1 MTKQPLET
9 DHETGDAREV
19 RQHILD
25 THSKRMKPY
34 IGLYRGFYFCYV
46 EGHLYRGL
54 KYPQIWVYVEGR
66 HIEGFLPYIKGLF

>member
-1 MTKQPLET
+1 
-9 DHETGDAREV
+9 
-19 RQHILD
+19 
-25 THSKRMKPY
+25 MKPY

-54 KYPQIWVYVEGR
+54 KYPQIWVYVEGC